1 MASDVGIRVG
11 VDGAA
16 EFKTAI
22 RSMNGQMRTLDSE
35 MRALT
40 SGIDNLD
47 DAEAAAAQ
55 RMDPLLNL
63 EIWKKRLMQSSDMA
77 MLWKN

>member
-1 MASDVGIRVG
+1 MASDVSIRVG
-11 VDGAA
+11 VDGAN

-47 DAEAAAAQ
+47 DAEAAAGQ
-55 RMDPLLNL
+55 RM
-63 EIWKKRLMQSSDMA
+63 EILQRQAQLTGQKRLTLTA
-77 MLWKN
+77 E